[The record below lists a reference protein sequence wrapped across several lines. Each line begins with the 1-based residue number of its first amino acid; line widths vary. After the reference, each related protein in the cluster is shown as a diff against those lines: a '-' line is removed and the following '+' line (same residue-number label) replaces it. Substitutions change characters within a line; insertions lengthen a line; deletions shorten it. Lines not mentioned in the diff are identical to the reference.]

1 MTEQTETID
10 TVDDKELFQ
19 GAVEET
25 PAAKE
30 PEPQPE
36 PEAAQAAEQPPRDD
50 KGRFVAKEQPEQPA
64 AEVKPAPPEE
74 KPEGIPSWRLKEEA
88 DARREAMQRAE
99 QAERSAWE
107 FQRQIAELQKQVQ
120 QINQPKQ
127 EPVDWF
133 QDPTAAL
140 KQQLS
145 PIEQQFQALQSN
157 LVLRASKAEAIA
169 AYGRETVVQM
179 EEAVGQAMRSGH
191 PDMAMLSHQMRQSD
205 DPVGVAM
212 KWYQQDKLLKDTGG
226 DLEKFKAKVLEDALK
241 DPSWQAKAIELARG
255 QAAGQSTARPNIQ
268 LPPSLNR
275 APGSGGSTPDDN
287 DMSDAALFRHA
298 ISGKR

>member
-19 GAVEET
+19 SAIEEVPT
-25 PAAKE
+25 RE
-30 PEPQPE
+30 PEPAPATV
-36 PEAAQAAEQPPRDD
+36 AAQDSAEKPRDE
-50 KGRFVAKEQPEQPA
+50 KGRFVAKEQQEQPEA
-64 AEVKPAPPEE
+64 VTPAPEE

-88 DARREAMQRAE
+88 DARREALQRAE

-107 FQRQIAELQKQVQ
+107 FQRKLEQLQQQVQ
-120 QINQPKQ
+120 QLHQPKQ

-133 QDPTAAL
+133 QDPSAAL
-140 KQQLS
+140 KQHLS

-191 PDMAMLSHQMRQSD
+191 PDMAMLSVQMRQSD
-205 DPVGVAM
+205 DPVGIAM

-255 QAAGQSTARPNIQ
+255 QAGTARPNIQ
-268 LPPSLNR
+268 LPPSINR
-275 APGSGGSTPDDN
+275 ATGSGGSVPDNN
-287 DMSDAALFRHA
+287 DMSDAALFAHA
-298 ISGKR
+298 ISGRR